1 MPVARKHSR
10 KNVPALRPVEG
21 LIRIIR
27 GQKVMLDADLATLYG
42 VTTGALNQAVKR
54 NRERFPADFMFHIIA
69 KEAENLMSQ
78 SVISS
83 WGGRRRSFPN
93 AFTQE
98 GVAMLSSVLHSP
110 RAVQMNIAIMRAF
123 VRLREITAHHKDLA
137 IRMDKLERG
146 HERTESVIEVLVED
160 IDRLAHEIKHIKNP
174 PLGTKKKIGY
184 IFHED

>member
-1 MPVARKHSR
+1 
-10 KNVPALRPVEG
+10 
-21 LIRIIR
+21 
-27 GQKVMLDADLATLYG
+27 
-42 VTTGALNQAVKR
+42 
-54 NRERFPADFMFHIIA
+54 
-69 KEAENLMSQ
+69 
-78 SVISS
+78 
-83 WGGRRRSFPN
+83 
-93 AFTQE
+93 
-98 GVAMLSSVLHSP
+98 MLSSVLHSP